1 MKHLPAL
8 IGISSLLLLLTVRGI
23 AGTPTATDLLSDY
36 WKQNG
41 PFDLSPER
49 GRYAL
54 MYSLAEDRSFSFSLP
69 IARFTTPD
77 LGYINGKYV
86 SLFAPGV
93 SFLVLPG
100 YLVGKTIGIG
110 QVGAFL
116 AVSAFAL
123 ANAAL
128 VWMLARHL
136 GAHPAAATLGALSF
150 LFGTPAFT
158 YATTLYQHHIS
169 TFLLLLSIWSLVK
182 WKDRP
187 FRSLALVWFLSAVSV
202 SVDYPNFFMILPII
216 LVATGRF
223 LSVTVDKKTIFVKL
237 HSLRL
242 FSLLAVLPP
251 MVFFLWT
258 NTQSYGNPLQ
268 LAGTIAGVS
277 AIDER
282 GQPTVPQVRG
292 PTEDVQK
299 FLDPSSQQKRSAVG
313 FFQSRKL
320 LEGFIVH
327 FTSPDR
333 GLLFFAPVMLFAVFG
348 AVSLYRQREWS
359 FPLLVSIMGVNILLY
374 SMWGDPWGGWAFG
387 SRYLIPSYAIA
398 GIFVAQALT
407 EWCKK
412 TFWLI
417 LLFFLVFSI
426 STAVNTIGALTSDA
440 NPPKIQ
446 VLALEQQS
454 GRQEKYTVERNWDL
468 LSANSSKSFVFQTFI
483 QSKLTAL
490 QYAILLWGTLYVFAA
505 VHLVALIK
513 NSGTEQ

>member
-1 MKHLPAL
+1 MKQL
-8 IGISSLLLLLTVRGI
+8 IVLLVVSFAVLLLTVRGI

-54 MYSLAEDRSFSFSLP
+54 MYSLAEDYSFSFSLP

-116 AVSAFAL
+116 VIAAFAL

-136 GAHPAAATLGALSF
+136 GAHPAAAALGTLSF

-169 TFLLLLSIWSLVK
+169 TFFLLLSIWALVVWEK
-182 WKDRP
+182 RP
-187 FRSLALVWFLSAVSV
+187 MRSLALVWFLSALSI
-202 SVDYPNFFMILPII
+202 SVDYPNFFMMLPVT
-216 LVATGRF
+216 LVAGTRLF
-223 LSVTVDKKTIFVKL
+223 ALQREKKTIVIRL
-237 HSLRL
+237 HAGRL
-242 FSLLAVLPP
+242 LTLLAALPP
-251 MVFFLWT
+251 IVFFLWT

-268 LAGTIAGVS
+268 LAGTIAGVA

-299 FLDPSSQQKRSAVG
+299 FLNPSSQQKRSAVG

-348 AVSLYRQREWS
+348 AVNLSRRRERS
-359 FPLLVSIMGVNILLY
+359 FPLLVSIIGVNILLY

-387 SRYLIPSYAIA
+387 SRYLIPSYAI
-398 GIFVAQALT
+398 GGVFIAQALT
-407 EWCKK
+407 AWSKK

-417 LLFFLVFSI
+417 LLFFLVFPV
-426 STAVNTIGALTSDA
+426 STAVNTVGALTSDA

-454 GRQEKYTVERNWDL
+454 GREEKYTVERNWDL
-468 LSANSSKSFVFQTFI
+468 LRANAAKSFVFQTFI
-483 QSKLTAL
+483 QSRFTAFH
-490 QYAILLWGTLYVFAA
+490 YAALLWGALYVFAA

-513 NSGTEQ
+513 NK